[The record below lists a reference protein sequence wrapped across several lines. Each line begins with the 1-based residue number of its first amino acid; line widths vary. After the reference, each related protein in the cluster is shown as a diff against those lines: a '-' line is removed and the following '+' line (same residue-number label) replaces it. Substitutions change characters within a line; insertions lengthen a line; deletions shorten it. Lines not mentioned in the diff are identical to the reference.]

1 MMLRLIQDGTELDYG
16 DHISKCSTEMISEL
30 YRDSGPTE
38 PLPES
43 GKQSLNPEAQIA
55 VTNGSEV
62 LSL

>member
-1 MMLRLIQDGTELDYG
+1 MMLIQQKGAGLYYG
-16 DHISKCSTEMISEL
+16 DHISKCLTEMLSEL
-30 YRDSGPTE
+30 ERDSGPME